1 MFDFNIWIFFY
12 IFISNY
18 VGNYLQADMKKFSF
32 SLNRVQKADKFGQI
46 EEDAFSVGFGIID
59 MAAQTSD
66 YKVSSTGVAADFMPE
81 YMYIIPETAGSIVV
95 ELVGQTEGV
104 TYTVSAA
111 QVTAFAGKPL
121 PYKVRKVVKSG
132 TTATFSVVW

>member
-1 MFDFNIWIFFY
+1 
-12 IFISNY
+12 
-18 VGNYLQADMKKFSF
+18 MKKFS
-32 SLNRVQKADKFGQI
+32 LNINRVQKADKFGQV
-46 EEDAFSVGFGIID
+46 EEDAFSVGFGIVN
-59 MAAQTSD
+59 MSTQSSD
-66 YKVSSTGVAADFMPE
+66 YNVSSTGVAAEFMPE
-81 YMYIIPETAGSIVV
+81 YMYLIPETAGSIVV

-111 QVTAFAGKPL
+111 QVTAFTGKPL

>member
-1 MFDFNIWIFFY
+1 
-12 IFISNY
+12 
-18 VGNYLQADMKKFSF
+18 MKKFSF
-32 SLNRVQKADKFGQI
+32 NLNRVQKADKFGQV

-59 MAAQTSD
+59 MTSQPSD
-66 YKVSSTGVAADFMPE
+66 YNISSTGVHADYMPQ

-104 TYTVSAA
+104 SYTVSAA
-111 QVTAFAGKPL
+111 QVTAFTGKPL